1 MKARAIIVIDYVI
14 DGGFKGAA
22 EEQEKLEEAIAE
34 IVKDNKRVVF
44 HQIDMKERRGDVPPD
59 ITKMKFRTN

>member
-1 MKARAIIVIDYVI
+1 MKARAIIVIDYTI
-14 DGGFKGAA
+14 EGGFKGAA

-44 HQIDMKERRGDVPPD
+44 HQIDMKERRGDIPPD
-59 ITKMKFRTN
+59 ISRMKFRTN

>member
-14 DGGFKGAA
+14 GGGFKGAA
-22 EEQEKLEEAIAE
+22 EEQEKLEEAITD